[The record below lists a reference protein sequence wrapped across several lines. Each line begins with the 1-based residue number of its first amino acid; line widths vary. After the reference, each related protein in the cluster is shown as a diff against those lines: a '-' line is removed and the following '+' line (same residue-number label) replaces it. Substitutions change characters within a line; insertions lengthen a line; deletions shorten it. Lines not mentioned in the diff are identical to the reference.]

1 MPLCKAC
8 SRLDLGNLLDEDDEL
23 QDLVLHDSVA
33 VFRESALFCDLCRL
47 FYNSITDKL
56 QGEQISIDEAAWSEP
71 NSRVILRGIQYQ
83 DEDHG
88 PCGLFWVKVRC
99 DRLSPGAYSYFG
111 LYPEEG
117 TPGWEGVIIGRPI
130 KPPREQI
137 SLVRDWVKSCDENHK
152 DCHSDPCPLPTRVI
166 DVGLEG
172 HREPRLVV
180 TGGAVG
186 RYMTLSHCWGLHP
199 VICTTSKT
207 IQDHLEAL
215 PLEKLPPTF
224 RDAVLITRSLGI
236 QYLWI
241 DSLCIIQDSKEDWEL
256 ESVKMGTI
264 YASSYLTIAAS
275 ASQDSTGGCFMPRNT
290 SRDVKVMFTVRDS
303 GDSRPTSVFVRPRP
317 RDFGDLPKSTLH
329 SRAWVTQERL
339 LSARMIHYDTDQLL
353 WECRESRLTE
363 DGVPVDAFGGQNLA
377 WDERLHLSYPFA
389 QSRLPTSQ
397 FVWDWYDMVAA
408 YSSRGITK
416 SYDRLP
422 ALSGLAKVM
431 EECTGQKYVAG
442 LWQFHL
448 GYGLL
453 WRRSEQWLRKPA
465 DDYRAP
471 SWSWASLEGCVS
483 VPEIASMLTSGNE
496 MEVMIDIVD
505 VQTTP
510 LGLDP
515 RGMLRSGYLK
525 LKGKL
530 KTADPRVDPATPG
543 HKWFAKYR
551 EELAIEFLNY
561 NGKMVG
567 LAFFDEEYSGGKERS
582 LHYLQVVRRQM
593 EPSRWHGL
601 LLEPTGETNQFRR
614 VGFCRTEE
622 FPSRNWFADAEE
634 ETITIV

>member
-1 MPLCKAC
+1 MPLCRAC
-8 SRLDLGNLLDEDDEL
+8 SRLDLGDLLDEDDEL
-23 QDLVLHDSVA
+23 QDLVLHESVA
-33 VFRESALFCDLCRL
+33 VFKESAASCDLCRL
-47 FYNSITDKL
+47 FCNSITDKL
-56 QGEQISIDEAAWSEP
+56 RGEGVSVDEAAWNDP
-71 NSRVILRGIQYQ
+71 NSRVILRGIQHQ
-83 DEDHG
+83 DEDYR

-99 DRLSPGAYSYFG
+99 DSLSPRAYSYFG

-117 TPGWEGVIIGRPI
+117 TPGLEGVIIGRPI
-130 KPPREQI
+130 KPPKEQI
-137 SLVRDWVKSCDENHK
+137 SLVNDWVKFCDGNHK
-152 DCHSDPCPLPTRVI
+152 SCHSDPCPLPTRVI
-166 DVGLEG
+166 DVGADG
-172 HREPRLVV
+172 HREPRLFI

-199 VICTTSKT
+199 VIRTTSHT
-207 IQDHLEAL
+207 IDDHLRAL
-215 PLEKLPPTF
+215 PLDKLPPTF

-236 QYLWI
+236 QYIWI
-241 DSLCIIQDSKEDWEL
+241 DSLCIIQNSKEDWEL

-275 ASQDSTGGCFMPRNT
+275 ASPDSTGGCFMPRHT
-290 SRDVKVMFTVRDS
+290 SGDVKARFTMRNS
-303 GDSRPTSVFVRPRP
+303 GDSRSISAFVRPRP
-317 RDFGDLPKSTLH
+317 RDFSHLPTSTLH

-363 DGVPVDAFGGQNLA
+363 DGVPVDAFDSGKMA

-389 QSRLPTSQ
+389 QSRFRPE
-397 FVWDWYDMVAA
+397 FVWDWYDMVSA
-408 YSSRGITK
+408 YSGRGITK
-416 SYDRLP
+416 SQDRLP

-442 LWQFHL
+442 LWKFHL

-453 WRRSEQWLRKPA
+453 WRRSEQWLCKPA
-465 DDYRAP
+465 DGYRAP
-471 SWSWASLEGCVS
+471 SWSWASLEGRVS
-483 VPEIASMLTSGNE
+483 MPEIASMLPYQNE
-496 MEVMIDIVD
+496 MEVMIEIVD

-515 RGMLRSGYLK
+515 RGMLRSGHLK

-530 KTADPRVDPATPG
+530 KAADPRVDPATPG
-543 HKWFAKYR
+543 HKCFGTYR
-551 EELAIEFLNY
+551 KELAIDFLNC

-567 LAFFDEEYSGGKERS
+567 LAYFDEEYSGEERP

-601 LLEPTGETNQFRR
+601 LLEPTGEKNEFRR

-622 FPSRNWFADAEE
+622 IPIRNWFADADED
-634 ETITIV
+634 TITIV